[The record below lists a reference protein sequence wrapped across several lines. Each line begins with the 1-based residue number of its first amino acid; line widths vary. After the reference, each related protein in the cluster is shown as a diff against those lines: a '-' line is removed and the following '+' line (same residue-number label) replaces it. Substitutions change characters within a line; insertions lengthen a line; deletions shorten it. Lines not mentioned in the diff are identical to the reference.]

1 VNPPP
6 FRRVAPALDAV
17 CLIVFVAIGREQH
30 DLNSTGV
37 GWYLTVLWPLALGF
51 AVGALATRLYTHSE
65 RWGLRLV
72 GTVAIAAILDALL
85 RGTFT
90 DRGYLSVFT
99 IVLFLFNC
107 LTTFG
112 WRLIWLTVARW
123 RRTVP
128 VA

>member
-1 VNPPP
+1 MRSSPGSTPARNDGGSGC
-6 FRRVAPALDAV
+6 VA
-17 CLIVFVAIGREQH
+17 
-30 DLNSTGV
+30 
-37 GWYLTVLWPLALGF
+37 
-51 AVGALATRLYTHSE
+51 
-65 RWGLRLV
+65 
-72 GTVAIAAILDALL
+72 TVAIAAILDAVL

-112 WRLIWLTVARW
+112 WRLVWLSVARW

-128 VA
+128 VS